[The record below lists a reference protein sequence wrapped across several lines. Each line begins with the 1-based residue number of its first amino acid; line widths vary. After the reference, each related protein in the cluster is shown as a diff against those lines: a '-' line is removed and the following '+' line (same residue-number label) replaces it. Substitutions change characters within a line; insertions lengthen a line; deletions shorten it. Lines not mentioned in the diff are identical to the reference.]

1 MSAIPSLDLNFEN
14 SPTVWKFIHDQS
26 FVRGLMGPVG
36 SGKSYGC
43 AAEIMLRAVKQKPS
57 PRDGIKYS
65 RFVIVRNTYPELRTT
80 TIKTWQELF
89 PEDVWGGMRWQPPIS
104 HHIKIPTRGDIPGID
119 CEVIFMA
126 LSSPQDVRKLLSL
139 ELTGAWV
146 NEARELPKAVIDGLT
161 HRVGRYPTKSDG
173 GPTWYGIWM
182 DTNPPDSDHWWH
194 EVAEKH
200 PIKGKYPWTFFR
212 QPGGVLQA
220 SPDEVPDENP
230 DAQGFVFSGAKWWRI
245 NENAE
250 NANNLPPGYYQQLL
264 GGKNVDW
271 IRCYAQGMYTFVQE
285 GRPVWPEYD
294 DELMSGDVEV
304 DPYYPIQIGVDFGL
318 TPAAIFGQ
326 RTQGGAWRVCD
337 ELVTF
342 DMGLERFGQELLG
355 RIAERYSKHD
365 ILIWGD
371 PAGNKRDEIYEVT
384 AFDHLRSLGF
394 KAQPT
399 DSNAFQVRREAGASP
414 MSRLVS
420 GKPGLIVDKKCL
432 RLRKSL
438 SGGYFFK
445 RQSLGAGQ
453 ERFKDAPVKNEH
465 SHCGDAFGY
474 LMLGGGEQRRLRR
487 GSYGASFQQGSYTAN
502 SDFSVF

>member
-1 MSAIPSLDLNFEN
+1 MTDVPSLDLDFSQ
-14 SPTVWKFIHDQS
+14 SPTVWKLINDDS

-43 AAEIMLRAVKQKPS
+43 AAEIMLRAVKQRPS
-57 PRDGIKYS
+57 PRDGIRYT
-65 RFVIVRNTYPELRTT
+65 RFVVVRNTYPELRTT

-89 PEDVWGGMRWQPPIS
+89 PESTWGGMRWQPPIT
-104 HHIKIPTRGDIPGID
+104 HHIKLPARGDAAGID
-119 CEVIFMA
+119 CEVIFLA
-126 LSSPQDVRKLLSL
+126 LDTPQSVRKLLSL
-139 ELTGAWV
+139 EITGAWC

-161 HRVGRYPTKSDG
+161 HRVGRYPTKADG
-173 GPTWYGIWM
+173 GPSWYGIWM

-194 EVAEKH
+194 DVSEKN
-200 PIKGKYPWTFFR
+200 PIKGKWGWNFHR
-212 QPGGVLQA
+212 QPGGVIQA
-220 SPDEVPDENP
+220 LPEEVPENP
-230 DAQGFVFSGAKWWRI
+230 EANDFVHGAGRWWRI
-245 NENAE
+245 NPAAE
-250 NANNLPPGYYQQLL
+250 NRNNLPPGYYPQLI
-264 GGKNVDW
+264 GGKNLDW
-271 IRCYAQGMYTFVQE
+271 IRCYAEGKFTFVQE

-294 DELMSGDVEV
+294 DELMSGDVEL
-304 DPYYPIQIGVDFGL
+304 DPYYPVQIGVDFGL

-326 RTQGGAWRVCD
+326 RTQAGGWRILD

-342 DMGLERFGQELLG
+342 DMGLERFGQEMLA
-355 RIAERYSKHD
+355 RIAERYNKQE

-399 DSNAFQVRREAGASP
+399 ESNAFQVRREAGAAP
-414 MSRLVS
+414 MSRLIS
-420 GKPGLIVDKKCL
+420 SKPGLIVDKKCL

-453 ERFKDAPVKNEH
+453 ERFRDTPVKNEH

-487 GSYGASFQQGSYTAN
+487 GHYSPPGSGVYQAN
-502 SDFSVF
+502 MDFDVL